1 MVSQHNGGHGN
12 RILKDSVYYLFAKYS
27 SINSEDAEQA
37 LSARKR
43 YQWVNLLN
51 VIACIAVV
59 ALHVT
64 LNVFTP
70 EHSRTWLASLIIHA
84 LCIFATPIFF
94 MISGMNL
101 LNYRKRY
108 STKEFFLKRLKRVGA
123 ALIGASLL
131 CYLLFGLFPHSFYNC
146 DSYLTAFGPIDFLE
160 RFFSNSI
167 NDIYWFL
174 YSIIYLY
181 LLTPLLSLAVDNKRT
196 MTYLL
201 ALTGF
206 SCFVIPLLQQ
216 LGVSSTFLN
225 PLFGWSAFSYTPL
238 FYYLAGGYIG
248 NHVPMPVA
256 PNKKRIVFLAVLFVL
271 SFGGMVLI
279 GLAANGAFSSQMSD
293 KFVDFP
299 TSTASPLCAVET
311 LSLFLLT
318 RQLDQLLQGKAI
330 GALLAKLSMLSF
342 NVYLIHNLFLLW
354 LPPVELQGFFGS
366 LGRHPLIKIALVYVL
381 SLAACSIYSRLK
393 NNVLQ
398 AEK

>member
-1 MVSQHNGGHGN
+1 M
-12 RILKDSVYYLFAKYS
+12 
-27 SINSEDAEQA
+27 
-37 LSARKR
+37 SARKR

-51 VIACIAVV
+51 VIACIAVI

-70 EHSRTWLASLIIHA
+70 EHSRAWLTSLIIHA

-108 STKEFFLKRLKRVGA
+108 STKEFFLKRLKRVGV

-146 DSYLTAFGPIDFLE
+146 EPYLTAFGLIDFFE

-196 MTYLL
+196 MTYLM

-206 SCFVIPLLQQ
+206 SCFIIPLLQQ
-216 LGVSSTFLN
+216 IGVSNTYLN

-256 PNKKRIVFLAVLFVL
+256 PNKKRIVLFAALFIL

-279 GLAANGAFSSQMSD
+279 GLAANGAFGSQMND

-299 TSTASPLCAVET
+299 TSTASPLCVVET
-311 LSLFLLT
+311 LSLFLLA
-318 RQLDQLLQGKAI
+318 RQLDQFLQGKAI
-330 GALLAKLSMLSF
+330 GALLTRLSRLSF

-354 LPPVELQGFFGS
+354 LPPFELQGFFGS
-366 LGRHPLIKIALVYVL
+366 LSQHPLIKITLVYAL
-381 SLAACSIYSRLK
+381 SLAVCSIYAFLK
-393 NNVLQ
+393 ELPRKLSSSQ
-398 AEK
+398 TTD

>member
-1 MVSQHNGGHGN
+1 MPEHA
-12 RILKDSVYYLFAKYS
+12 KDM
-27 SINSEDAEQA
+27 ERA
-37 LSARKR
+37 LSASKR

-51 VIACIAVV
+51 VIACIAVI

-64 LNVFTP
+64 LNVFSP
-70 EHSRTWLASLIIHA
+70 EHSRAWLTSLIIHA

-108 STKEFFLKRLKRVGA
+108 STKEFFLKRLKRVGT

-146 DSYLTAFGPIDFLE
+146 ESYLTAFGPLDFLK

-181 LLTPLLSLAVDNKRT
+181 LLTPLLSLAVDNRRT
-196 MTYLL
+196 MAYLL

-206 SCFVIPLLQQ
+206 SCFINPLLQQ
-216 LGVSSTFLN
+216 LGVSNTYLN

-248 NHVPMPVA
+248 NHVPMPA
-256 PNKKRIVFLAVLFVL
+256 TPSKKRTVFLAALFVL
-271 SFGGMVLI
+271 SFGGMVVI
-279 GLAANGAFSSQMSD
+279 GLMANGAFGPQMSD

-299 TSTASPLCAVET
+299 TSTASPLCAAET
-311 LSLFLLT
+311 LSLFLLA
-318 RQLDQLLQGKAI
+318 RQLDCLLQG
-330 GALLAKLSMLSF
+330 GVVSSLLTRLSRTSF

-354 LPPVELQGFFGS
+354 LPPVELQGFFGA
-366 LGRHPLIKIALVYVL
+366 LGRHPLIKIAFVYAL
-381 SLAACSIYSRLK
+381 SLAVCSIYAFLKELPRRLSSS
-393 NNVLQ
+393 Q
-398 AEK
+398 TTD

>member
-1 MVSQHNGGHGN
+1 ME
-12 RILKDSVYYLFAKYS
+12 R
-27 SINSEDAEQA
+27 A
-37 LSARKR
+37 LSASKR

-51 VIACIAVV
+51 VIACIAVI

-64 LNVFTP
+64 LNVFSP
-70 EHSRTWLASLIIHA
+70 EHSRAWLTSLIIHA

-108 STKEFFLKRLKRVGA
+108 STKEFFLKRLKRVGT

-131 CYLLFGLFPHSFYNC
+131 CYLLFGLFPHGFYNC
-146 DSYLTAFGPIDFLE
+146 ESYLTAFGPLDFLK

-181 LLTPLLSLAVDNKRT
+181 LLTPLLSLAVDNRRT

-206 SCFVIPLLQQ
+206 SCFINPLLQQ
-216 LGVSSTFLN
+216 LGVSNTYLN

-256 PNKKRIVFLAVLFVL
+256 PNKKRIVLFAALFIL

-279 GLAANGAFSSQMSD
+279 GLAANGAFGSQMND

-311 LSLFLLT
+311 LSLFLLA
-318 RQLDQLLQGKAI
+318 RQLDQFLQGKAI
-330 GALLAKLSMLSF
+330 GALLTRLSRLSF

-354 LPPVELQGFFGS
+354 LPPVELQGFFGLLS
-366 LGRHPLIKIALVYVL
+366 QHPLIKITLVYAL
-381 SLAACSIYSRLK
+381 SLAVCSIYAFLKELPRRLSSS
-393 NNVLQ
+393 Q
-398 AEK
+398 TTD

>member
-1 MVSQHNGGHGN
+1 M
-12 RILKDSVYYLFAKYS
+12 VYYLFAKYS
-27 SINSEDAEQA
+27 SSNIEDAEQA

-51 VIACIAVV
+51 VIACIAVI

-70 EHSRTWLASLIIHA
+70 ERSRAWLTSLIIHA

-108 STKEFFLKRLKRVGA
+108 STKDFFLKRLKRVGV
-123 ALIGASLL
+123 ALICASLL

-181 LLTPLLSLAVDNKRT
+181 LLTPLLSLAVSNKRT

-216 LGVSSTFLN
+216 LGVSNTYLN

-256 PNKKRIVFLAVLFVL
+256 PNKKRTLFLAALFVL
-271 SFGGMVLI
+271 SFSGMVVI
-279 GLAANGAFSSQMSD
+279 GLAANGAFGPQMSN

-299 TSTASPLCAVET
+299 TSTASPLCALET
-311 LSLFLLT
+311 LSLFLLA
-318 RQLDQLLQGKAI
+318 RQLDQFLQGEAI
-330 GALLAKLSMLSF
+330 GALLTRLSKLSF

-354 LPPVELQGFFGS
+354 QAPVELQGFFAS
-366 LGRHPLIKIALVYVL
+366 LSRHPLIKIALAYAL
-381 SLAACSIYSRLK
+381 SLAACSIYAFLKELPRRLFSPQTA
-393 NNVLQ
+393 N
-398 AEK
+398 